1 VKRLGGPSGCPL
13 RHFTV
18 GSRLVAR
25 VSCLLHLLQNA
36 VQVPGLRWVSG
47 VGAYAEAA
55 RAVRIPTGRW
65 TDGDALASRREGIV
79 SKRLSAPYR
88 SGLSR
93 EWIKVKNPNSP
104 AMVRHREERW

>member
-1 VKRLGGPSGCPL
+1 VKRPWGPSGCPL

-25 VSCLLHLLQNA
+25 VSCLLHLLQDA

-55 RAVRIPTGRW
+55 RLFAFPPAVGVMATR
-65 TDGDALASRREGIV
+65 
-79 SKRLSAPYR
+79 
-88 SGLSR
+88 
-93 EWIKVKNPNSP
+93 
-104 AMVRHREERW
+104 